1 MASPAGLWLGA
12 ETDRAGRV
20 KVAPDLS
27 VPGHPDIFVI
37 GDTAALDGA
46 DGNPLPGVA
55 PVAKQQGHYVAKL
68 LLARQKGKTLPPFRY
83 RDFGSLATIG
93 RKRAVVQMGRFKLK
107 GFIAWLL
114 WCVAHIYF
122 LIGFRNRLRGRDQ
135 LAVELRHVPARHA
148 ADHRHVG
155 RAHGGHCRCRGREK
169 QLHAPRVVTRHTRHS
184 SARQRSAMIS
194 VNTMPMIA

>member
-1 MASPAGLWLGA
+1 MIWAAGVMASPAGLWLGA

-37 GDTAALDGA
+37 GDTARARRRDGSPA
-46 DGNPLPGVA
+46 RRRAGRQAAGPLRR
-55 PVAKQQGHYVAKL
+55 QL
-68 LLARQKGKTLPPFRY
+68 LLARRKGRTLPPFRY

-93 RKRAVVQMGRFKLK
+93 RKRAIVQMGRFRLK
-107 GFIAWLL
+107 GFIAWLI

-122 LIGFRNRLRGRDQ
+122 LIGFRNRLMVATN

-155 RAHGGHCRCRGREK
+155 RAHGDMPC
-169 QLHAPRVVTRHTRHS
+169 PRKKKEMLRRAS
-184 SARQRSAMIS
+184 
-194 VNTMPMIA
+194 